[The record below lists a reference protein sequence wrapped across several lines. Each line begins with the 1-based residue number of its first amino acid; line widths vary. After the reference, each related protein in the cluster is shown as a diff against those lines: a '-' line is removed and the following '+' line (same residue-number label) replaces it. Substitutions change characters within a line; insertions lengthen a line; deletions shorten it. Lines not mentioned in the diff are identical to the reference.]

1 VPPLV
6 LASVTSSVTSFI
18 GDYGLYA
25 VFLLMLVSAV
35 FPAASELVMLYAG
48 ALASGAFAGTQV
60 TAFGHPIETPAWA
73 YLAVTITG
81 IVANL
86 IGAGV
91 GWAIG
96 SVGGRPFLERHG
108 RWLHVDAEKLDR
120 TERRFHD
127 RGALAVPLG
136 FALPLARSFVAIPAG
151 IVRVDLRRFLPL
163 AFIGIAVFCFAVA
176 GIGWAVGN
184 SYSSVHGD
192 LRYVDGAIVVGAV
205 VIVAAWLILK
215 RRSSV
220 AERRSEPL

>member
-1 VPPLV
+1 M

-25 VFLLMLVSAV
+25 VFALMALDAV

-48 ALASGAFAGTQV
+48 AVASGAFASTHV
-60 TAFGHPIETPAWA
+60 TAFGHPIETAVWA
-73 YLAVTITG
+73 YLAVTLTG
-81 IVANL
+81 IVANM
-86 IGAGV
+86 IGAAV
-91 GWAIG
+91 GWAVG
-96 SVGGRPFLERHG
+96 SLGGRPFLERHG

-163 AFIGIAVFCFAVA
+163 ALIGIAVFCFAVA

-184 SYSSVHGD
+184 SYSRIHGD
-192 LRYVDGAIVVGAV
+192 LRYVDGAIAV
-205 VIVAAWLILK
+205 IAIVIVAAWLILK
-215 RRSSV
+215 RRSSTL
-220 AERRSEPL
+220 ARRAGPSR

>member
-1 VPPLV
+1 V

-48 ALASGAFAGTQV
+48 ALASGAFAGTHV

-86 IGAGV
+86 IGAGL

-151 IVRVDLRRFLPL
+151 IVRVDLRRFVPL

-184 SYSSVHGD
+184 SYSRVHGD
-192 LRYVDGAIVVGAV
+192 LRYVDGAIAV
-205 VIVAAWLILK
+205 IAIVIVAAWLIIRK
-215 RRSSV
+215 RSSTL
-220 AERRSEPL
+220 ARGAGPSR

>member
-1 VPPLV
+1 MF
-6 LASVTSSVTSFI
+6 ASVTSSVTSFV

-25 VFLLMLVSAV
+25 VFVLMLISAV

-48 ALASGAFAGTQV
+48 ALASGAFAGTHV

-86 IGAGV
+86 IGAGL

-96 SVGGRPFLERHG
+96 SVGGRPVLERHG

-151 IVRVDLRRFLPL
+151 IVRVDLRRFVPL

-184 SYSSVHGD
+184 SYSRVHGD
-192 LRYVDGAIVVGAV
+192 LRYIDAAVALLAV
-205 VIVAAWLILK
+205 VILGAWLIFK
-215 RRSSV
+215 RRSS
-220 AERRSEPL
+220 ATRARSEP

>member
-1 VPPLV
+1 V

-48 ALASGAFAGTQV
+48 AVASGAFASTHV
-60 TAFGHPIETPAWA
+60 TAFGHPIETAVWA
-73 YLAVTITG
+73 YLAVTTTG
-81 IVANL
+81 IVANM
-86 IGAGV
+86 IGAAV

-96 SVGGRPFLERHG
+96 SLGGRPFLERHG

-151 IVRVDLRRFLPL
+151 IVRVDLRRFVPL

-184 SYSSVHGD
+184 SYSHVHGD
-192 LRYVDGAIVVGAV
+192 LRYVDGAIVVVAV

>member
-1 VPPLV
+1 M

-25 VFLLMLVSAV
+25 VFLLMLISAV

-48 ALASGAFAGTQV
+48 AVASGAFASTHV
-60 TAFGHPIETPAWA
+60 TAFGHPIETAVWA

-81 IVANL
+81 IVANM
-86 IGAGV
+86 IGAAV

-96 SVGGRPFLERHG
+96 SLGGRPFLERHG
-108 RWLHVDAEKLDR
+108 RWLHVDAVKLDR

-151 IVRVDLRRFLPL
+151 VVRVDLRRFVPL

-184 SYSSVHGD
+184 SYSRVHGD
-192 LRYVDGAIVVGAV
+192 LRYVDGAIVVVAV
-205 VIVAAWLILK
+205 IIVAAWLIF
-215 RRSSV
+215 RRRASV

>member
-1 VPPLV
+1 M

-48 ALASGAFAGTQV
+48 AVASGAFASTHV
-60 TAFGHPIETPAWA
+60 TAFGHPIETAVWA
-73 YLAVTITG
+73 YLAVTTTG
-81 IVANL
+81 IVANM
-86 IGAGV
+86 IGAAV

-96 SVGGRPFLERHG
+96 SLGGRPFLERHG

-151 IVRVDLRRFLPL
+151 IVRVDLRRFVPL

-184 SYSSVHGD
+184 SYSHVHGD
-192 LRYVDGAIVVGAV
+192 LRYVDGAIVVVAV
-205 VIVAAWLILK
+205 VIVAAWLILR